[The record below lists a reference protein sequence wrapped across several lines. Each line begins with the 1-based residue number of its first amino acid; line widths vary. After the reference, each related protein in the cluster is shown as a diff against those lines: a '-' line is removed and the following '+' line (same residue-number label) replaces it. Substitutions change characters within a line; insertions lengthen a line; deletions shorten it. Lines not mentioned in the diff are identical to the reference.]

1 MPKFSAWWGLDTFQ
15 PQKGFCDRMKINQ
28 LVIIMHKKSLLP
40 LSLVVFLLATMQHA
54 FAKQTKGAQPVVWEV
69 GVVQNA
75 ALSVIP
81 EHNYSHAA
89 IFNKAPMT
97 PILSKRFSNGRVII
111 PKKQFPAG
119 GKFYLVVHNYNNQNF
134 GSDTAIHRI
143 LPLLS
148 EELNNGIVV
157 FTTRAIK
164 TAPFV
169 QYPDKNSSSP
179 FVRAS
184 TYSDFKLLANGTPLH
199 VISSYKQMTKHKPF
213 NVNGKVSLTPSTDQP
228 VEWYGCD
235 GVADWIEKDECIIL
249 PKTEYSISARL
260 SQKGSKP

>member
-1 MPKFSAWWGLDTFQ
+1 
-15 PQKGFCDRMKINQ
+15 
-28 LVIIMHKKSLLP
+28 MHD
-40 LSLVVFLLATMQHA
+40 
-54 FAKQTKGAQPVVWEV
+54 
-69 GVVQNA
+69 
-75 ALSVIP
+75 
-81 EHNYSHAA
+81 
-89 IFNKAPMT
+89 
-97 PILSKRFSNGRVII
+97 
-111 PKKQFPAG
+111 
-119 GKFYLVVHNYNNQNF
+119 YNNQNF

-199 VISSYKQMTKHKPF
+199 VISSYKQMTKHRPF
-213 NVNGKVSLTPSTDQP
+213 NVNGRVSLTTSTDQP

-235 GVADWIEKDECIIL
+235 GVADWVEKDECIIL
-249 PKTEYSISARL
+249 TKTEYSISARL
-260 SQKGSKP
+260 SQKWNKPSKLKLVGSEVIEKPQ